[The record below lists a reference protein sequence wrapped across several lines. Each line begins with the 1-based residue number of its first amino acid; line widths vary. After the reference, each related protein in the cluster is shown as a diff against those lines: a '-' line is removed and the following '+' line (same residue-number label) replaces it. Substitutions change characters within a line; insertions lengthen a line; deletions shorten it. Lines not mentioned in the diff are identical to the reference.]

1 MLSLVATDATDHGPR
16 LDNTFTD
23 EQELELHLEQTR
35 ADASHKHW
43 LFGSLLAG
51 QVYVVD
57 YEIILGHDGPLYELK
72 PRTRAGG
79 RTVAVY
85 TSRAKIPTRLDP
97 ADAEPMAFAE
107 VLHMLED
114 GVGLTLNPEGPR
126 SHTIPADELALLRR
140 VLEAA

>member
-16 LDNTFTD
+16 LDN
-23 EQELELHLEQTR
+23 LEQTR
-35 ADASHKHW
+35 ADTRHKHW

-51 QVYVVD
+51 QVYVID
-57 YEIILGHDGPLYELK
+57 YEIILGHNGPFYELR

-79 RTVAVY
+79 RTLAVY
-85 TSRAKIPTRLDP
+85 TSRAKIPARLDP
-97 ADAEPMAFAE
+97 AYAEPMAFAE
-107 VLHMLED
+107 LLHMLED

-126 SHTIPADELALLRR
+126 AHTISSDELALLRR

>member
-16 LDNTFTD
+16 LDYTFTN
-23 EQELELHLEQTR
+23 EVKLELHLEQTR
-35 ADASHKHW
+35 ADARDKHW

-57 YEIILGHDGPLYELK
+57 YEII
-72 PRTRAGG
+72 RAGE
-79 RTVAVY
+79 RTLAVY
-85 TSRAKIPTRLDP
+85 TSRAKIPAHLDP

-107 VLHMLED
+107 LIHMLED
-114 GVGLTLNPEGPR
+114 SVGLTLNPEGPR
-126 SHTIPADELALLRR
+126 AHTIPADELALLRR